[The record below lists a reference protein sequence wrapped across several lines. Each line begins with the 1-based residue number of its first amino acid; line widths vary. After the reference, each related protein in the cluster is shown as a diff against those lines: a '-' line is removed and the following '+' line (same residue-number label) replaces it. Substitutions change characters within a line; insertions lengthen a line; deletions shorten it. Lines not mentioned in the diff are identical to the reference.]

1 VRGVNDDEVADFAQL
16 TRELPLEVR
25 FIELMPFAGNGYDA
39 RHTVGWRES
48 VAAIRTRHAGF
59 APEGRTAEEGGGDG
73 TARLWRVPGAPGR
86 VGFIATMTD
95 AFCGSC
101 SRLRLTADGN
111 VKACLHGDEEYGLRD
126 ALRAGASD
134 AQLAAVVRAALRGKH
149 LALGGK
155 GDGLGLAAAA
165 AALPPP
171 PPPPEAG
178 NGAQTQTLKR
188 QRSMIQ
194 IGG

>member
-1 VRGVNDDEVADFAQL
+1 VADFAQL

-25 FIELMPFAGNGYDA
+25 FIELMPFAGNGYEA
-39 RHTVGWRES
+39 KHMVGWRES
-48 VAAIRTRHAGF
+48 VAAIRARHAGF
-59 APEGRTAEEGGGDG
+59 VPDEGEGGDSGCGGGSGDGGDG

-95 AFCGSC
+95 AFCGAC

-111 VKACLHGDEEYGLRD
+111 IKACLHGDEEHGLRD
-126 ALRAGASD
+126 AMRAGASD
-134 AQLAAVVRAALRGKH
+134 AQLAAIVRAALQGKH
-149 LALGGK
+149 LTLGGK

-165 AALPPP
+165 AAPLPPMD
-171 PPPPEAG
+171 G
-178 NGAQTQTLKR
+178 GALAHKQR
-188 QRSMIQ
+188 RSMIR